1 MEITPDVRL
10 AAKVLNTPF
19 LLLDLDI
26 LKSNYR
32 KLLGI
37 IPNLEIFYAVKAN
50 SHIRVLET
58 LRDAGSSF
66 DLASIGEI
74 RKLLS
79 LGVDPQRMSFGN
91 TIKREEDIGFAFD
104 HGIEYYA
111 IDAEMEVEKVAR
123 NAPGSKVYARLHM
136 SSTDSDWPLSK
147 KFGTDIDHVQSILT
161 YSKTL
166 GLVPY
171 GVSFHVGSQTYNKF
185 KWKEAIMEV
194 AEIFYSLKENHGIEL
209 SMINLGGGMPI
220 RHVRPIPTVDEIGT
234 IISDSIANYFQDVPN
249 LRIFIEPGRSMVGD
263 TGTFVSS
270 VLLRSHK
277 QTEEWVYIDAG
288 VFHGLM
294 ETIEDFR
301 YEIVVEGRE
310 EEETKI
316 FTLAGPTCDSVDKMY
331 DEVPLPQNTTL
342 GDIMY
347 IKNTGAYTAEYGSY
361 FNGIEP
367 PKVYVLQDIMS
378 QLEEAREKE
387 GQSTDTEP

>member
-1 MEITPDVRL
+1 MEITPYVR
-10 AAKVLNTPF
+10 AAANLLKTPF

-26 LKSNYR
+26 LRSNYR

-50 SHIRVLET
+50 SHTRIVET

-66 DLASIGEI
+66 DVASVGEI
-74 RKLLS
+74 NKLLS
-79 LGVDPQRMSFGN
+79 LNVDPALMSFGN
-91 TIKREEDIGFAFD
+91 TIKREEDIQYAYRQ
-104 HGIEYYA
+104 GIRYYA
-111 IDAEMEVEKVAR
+111 VDAEMEVEKVAR
-123 NAPGSKVYARLHM
+123 NAPGSMVYARLHM

-147 KFGTDIDHVQSILT
+147 KFGTDIEHVQSILV
-161 YSKTL
+161 YSKSL

-209 SMINLGGGMPI
+209 EMINLGGGMPI
-220 RHVRPIPTVDEIGT
+220 AHVRPIPTVDEIGT
-234 IISDSIANYFQDVPN
+234 IISDSIDNYFKDVPK

-263 TGTFVSS
+263 TGTFITQ
-270 VLLRSHK
+270 VLLRSRK
-277 QTEEWVYIDAG
+277 QTEEWIYIDAG

-301 YEIVVEGRE
+301 YEIIVEGRE
-310 EEETKI
+310 EEDTSV

-331 DEVPLPQNTTL
+331 DEVLLPQNTTL

-347 IKNTGAYTAEYGSY
+347 FKNTGAYTAEYGSF

-367 PKVYVLQDIMS
+367 PKVYVLQDI
-378 QLEEAREKE
+378 QPELEAFLEKE
-387 GQSTDTEP
+387 AIKAD

>member
-1 MEITPDVRL
+1 MEITPYVKA
-10 AAKVLNTPF
+10 AAKLFKTPF
-19 LLLDLDI
+19 LLLDMDI

-50 SHIRVLET
+50 SHTRIVET

-66 DLASIGEI
+66 DVASVGEI
-74 RKLLS
+74 NKLLS
-79 LGVDPQRMSFGN
+79 LNVDPALMSFGN
-91 TIKREEDIGFAFD
+91 TIKREEDIRYAYEQ
-104 HGIEYYA
+104 GIQYYA
-111 IDAEMEVEKVAR
+111 VDAEMEVEKVAR
-123 NAPGSKVYARLHM
+123 NAPGSMVYARLHM

-147 KFGTDIDHVQSILT
+147 KFGTDIEHVQSILV
-161 YSKTL
+161 YSKSL

-209 SMINLGGGMPI
+209 EMINLGGGMPI
-220 RHVRPIPTVDEIGT
+220 AHVRPIPTVDEIGT
-234 IISDSIANYFQDVPN
+234 IISDSIDNYFSDVPK

-263 TGTFVSS
+263 TGTFITQ
-270 VLLRSHK
+270 VLLRSRK
-277 QTEEWVYIDAG
+277 QTEEWIYIDAG

-301 YEIVVEGRE
+301 YEIVVEDRE
-310 EEETKI
+310 TEDTTV

-331 DEVPLPQNTTL
+331 DEVLLPQNTTL

-347 IKNTGAYTAEYGSY
+347 FKNTGAYTAEYGSY

-367 PKVYVLQDIMS
+367 PKVYVLQDI
-378 QLEEAREKE
+378 LPELDAFLEKE
-387 GQSTDTEP
+387 AIKAD